1 MSRQPAS
8 NTDFVSKIYFFQ
20 KIKKIVD
27 SANNPCYY
35 NEALRKTKETKAQ
48 QNRIGD

>member
-27 SANNPCYY
+27 SQNNSCYY
-35 NEALRKTKETKAQ
+35 KRALRETKKQSLSKIA
-48 QNRIGD
+48 